1 MSYVVIVVGQGE
13 PRTEEL
19 RESGVRSGGCS
30 PERSAANWL
39 QKVLVRPLLEGE
51 REGRESNTS
60 DKVHLV
66 EGLPP
71 LPRKTVKRIQRG
83 EFVEFTEF
91 PIFDGGRKEGSWL
104 VSKPEKTEESP
115 ERLAGESRRRAGP
128 REVPDAS
135 WWGTCFSLFEKARL
149 ETKPELADQLR
160 AYREAIAETARRH
173 RWECVARYDRC
184 FRMAAAGRPDR
195 SWAVMDAALLVREL
209 TLPTAGQAR
218 GGSGYCSRVGGSAQA
233 GSGQKRDRRQPGA
246 CFRYNKGGSCGYGQQ
261 CRFAHT
267 CSGCGGDHPATRCPK
282 GPKSIEAER
291 EAKV

>member
-1 MSYVVIVVGQGE
+1 M
-13 PRTEEL
+13 
-19 RESGVRSGGCS
+19 
-30 PERSAANWL
+30 
-39 QKVLVRPLLEGE
+39 
-51 REGRESNTS
+51 GRESNTS

-83 EFVEFTEF
+83 ELVEFTEF

-104 VSKPEKTEESP
+104 VSKPEKTEELTESP
-115 ERLAGESRRRAGP
+115 AGEARRRAGP

-149 ETKPELADQLR
+149 ETRPELADQLR

-209 TLPTAGQAR
+209 TLPSAGQAR
-218 GGSGYCSRVGGSAQA
+218 GGSGSGSRVGGPAQA

-246 CFRYNKGGSCGYGQQ
+246 CFRFNKGGSCGYGQQ
-261 CRFAHT
+261 CRFAHI
-267 CSGCGGDHPATRCPK
+267 CSGCGGDHPAMRCQK
-282 GPKSIEAER
+282 GPRNVEAER
-291 EAKV
+291 EVKF

>member
-1 MSYVVIVVGQGE
+1 MFPFFVKVGQGE

-30 PERSAANWL
+30 PERSAADWL

-51 REGRESNTS
+51 RVGCESNTS

-71 LPRKTVKRIQRG
+71 VPRKTVKRIQRG
-83 EFVEFTEF
+83 EFVKFAEF
-91 PIFDGGRKEGSWL
+91 PVFDGGRKEGSWL
-104 VSKPEKTEESP
+104 VSKPEKTEELTESP
-115 ERLAGESRRRAGP
+115 AGEARRRGP

-135 WWGTCFSLFEKARL
+135 WWGTCFSLFKKARL
-149 ETKPELADQLR
+149 ETRPELADQLR

-173 RWECVARYDRC
+173 NWECVAQYDRC
-184 FRMAAAGRPDR
+184 FRTAAAGRPDR

-209 TLPTAGQAR
+209 TLPSAGQAR
-218 GGSGYCSRVGGSAQA
+218 GGSSGGSRVGGPTQA

-246 CFRYNKGGSCGYGQQ
+246 RFRFNKGRSCGYGQQ
-261 CRFAHT
+261 CHFSHT

-282 GPKSIEAER
+282 GPRNVEAER
-291 EAKV
+291 EVKF